1 MVTVLEGK
9 FGNEASDATG
19 TDVVYQI
26 FLFGGMQQTQ
36 RLEFFKYDGDV
47 VDYSI

>member
-9 FGNEASDATG
+9 FGIEVSDATG

-26 FLFGGMQQTQ
+26 FLFGGMQQTDIWN
-36 RLEFFKYDGDV
+36 RDL
-47 VDYSI
+47 SSSNMMAMC